1 MMRKIVFFT
10 ALTILFCV
18 SEMMMAQVKL
28 GVKGGYNITDM
39 SLDKSVLNIENRHG
53 FFIGPTLKIETPL
66 LGLGFDISALYDQRE
81 SEVGETTPVK
91 MTSKMVTVPL
101 NVRVSIGSRSS
112 LALFAYAGP
121 QIGFNLNN
129 NEKVIDQAKT
139 WKYRESNFSVN
150 LGGGLLLGD
159 CFQVSAN
166 YNFVCGRTADV
177 TVDSAIDMVK
187 DDLKKHE
194 AKENAWQI
202 GVAFYF

>member
-10 ALTILFCV
+10 VLTILFCV

-166 YNFVCGRTADV
+166 YNIVCGRTADV